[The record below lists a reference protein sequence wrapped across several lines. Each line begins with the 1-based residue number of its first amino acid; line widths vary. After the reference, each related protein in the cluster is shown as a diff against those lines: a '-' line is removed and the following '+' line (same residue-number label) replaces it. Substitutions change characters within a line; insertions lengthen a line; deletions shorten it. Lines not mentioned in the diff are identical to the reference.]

1 MIITQAKSGVE
12 RVPRASMVVTLGL
25 ESQVMTIII
34 KLERKHC
41 TIPLTYR
48 TLELFLKGAS
58 EAAQR

>member
-1 MIITQAKSGVE
+1 
-12 RVPRASMVVTLGL
+12 MVVTLGL
-25 ESQVMTIII
+25 ESQVMAIII